1 MKMDRDP
8 HHPILP
14 FDFRGQA
21 AMPGKAPKEMTHMS
35 MYAMVSE
42 DVRGTRLTP
51 IFLQHLENSRDDQN
65 N

>member
-8 HHPILP
+8 HHLILP

-42 DVRGTRLTP
+42 DVRGTR
-51 IFLQHLENSRDDQN
+51 
-65 N
+65 